1 MTLERSMVLNKYNR
15 LITRL
20 YAACENMDTWPEEP
34 ILIDTDA
41 MSELC
46 ETVFIEEGL
55 LEIKDN
61 D

>member
-1 MTLERSMVLNKYNR
+1 MVLNKYNR